1 MASLERSSSSRG
13 STWHWP
19 AYCWLPVCLAVA
31 LSPVSPFRRRRRLFA
46 ALLLSKFMIIALP
59 SILRA
64 ADSIR
69 LSPNGGGTR
78 CCWCRSSACA
88 AAAADSGG
96 GGREKPSDSAVIKI
110 GFCAQLNHIF
120 AFNWR
125 LDSRVLTWLRSATA
139 ILLPSTLCDFFFSRS
154 LPSLSLC
161 SALLSSL
168 CMCCLAKIYDYIEI
182 WWFIRDRGQKTTLY
196 VQEPSTRVR
205 ESERERAGE
214 TLRLRES
221 VKIYGK
227 KLIYDCSENQI
238 T

>member
-1 MASLERSSSSRG
+1 MCSIFQHVFVCVSIFYALSICLLRTTPKSSRRNGTERRAANESVASLERSSSSSS

-78 CCWCRSSACA
+78 CCCCWCRCRSSACA

-125 LDSRVLTWLRSATA
+125 LDSRVLT
-139 ILLPSTLCDFFFSRS
+139 
-154 LPSLSLC
+154 
-161 SALLSSL
+161 
-168 CMCCLAKIYDYIEI
+168 
-182 WWFIRDRGQKTTLY
+182 
-196 VQEPSTRVR
+196 
-205 ESERERAGE
+205 
-214 TLRLRES
+214 
-221 VKIYGK
+221 
-227 KLIYDCSENQI
+227 
-238 T
+238 